1 MKNLFTWI
9 FYPILKVNLLL
20 LFALTPYHALFSQNI
35 SRTIDMADV
44 LQKANEATGEL
55 VEFDGYRISFERSGN
70 NLFNF
75 FVSQFPSRANQEGRA
90 VVPTHLVF
98 KNCTFESSVDF
109 EKFAFKGLTISN
121 CSMDNFA
128 VSNSDIKSLVI
139 EDTQFSN
146 DVELSEILSS
156 HVEIKNNTVGH
167 EIFMEYDSI
176 IGGDLFVEANE
187 IVNGEIVLSK
197 CYVNG
202 SLTMGNNH
210 VSGIL
215 IENSDF
221 DFPEYGEFNNYKL
234 ADNASSD
241 LYITASRFYGSSSGK
256 VFFNRGNYLNLDL
269 RDNRFDVNVY
279 FVENKAEERFF
290 LVGNTFSAH
299 VSFEKFLF
307 SETWNELYWNQLAGY
322 KLRYAEYGAETKEE
336 LKDEVGFSN
345 LINIYKGLHS
355 IFLSR
360 GDLESANACYSEM
373 KQLQGRKL
381 KHEFL
386 NDKSFGKFLR
396 WQLNVLL
403 KIYTNHGTDPGLAV
417 VMSFFVILAF
427 ALLYLFFP
435 SEWDSESLNRLLIS
449 YEQFLQR
456 KKKTSLMP
464 MLVVL
469 GSVLLTLVNALTLSI
484 NSFVTLGFGSI
495 PTRGFARYLCII
507 EGFIGWFLLSIFTVA
522 LINQV
527 LA

>member
-1 MKNLFTWI
+1 MKYKSVWNS
-9 FYPILKVNLLL
+9 YPIRRGFWLLL
-20 LFALTPYHALFSQNI
+20 LALSTCKALFSQDV
-35 SRTIDMADV
+35 SKTMDMADV
-44 LQKANEATGEL
+44 LQRASQATDEL
-55 VEFDGYRISFERSGN
+55 IELDGYRISFVKSDN
-70 NLFNF
+70 DLFNF
-75 FVSQFPSRANQEGRA
+75 FISQYPSKINQEGRA
-90 VVPTHLVF
+90 VVQTHLVF
-98 KNCTFESSVDF
+98 KNCTFENNVYF
-109 EKFAFKGLTISN
+109 EKFVFKGLTISH
-121 CSMDNFA
+121 CSVDNFIVA
-128 VSNSDIKSLVI
+128 NSDIGTLVI
-139 EDTQFSN
+139 ENTRFTS
-146 DVELSEILSS
+146 DVEITEILSS
-156 HVEIKNNTVGH
+156 HIEIKNNTVGH
-167 EIFMEYDSI
+167 EIFMENDSI
-176 IGGDLFVEANE
+176 IGGDLFIEANE
-187 IVNGEIVLSK
+187 ITNGEIVLSN
-197 CYVNG
+197 CYING

-215 IENSDF
+215 IESSDF
-221 DFPEYGEFNNYKL
+221 DFPAYGEFNNYKL
-234 ADNASSD
+234 ADNESSD
-241 LYITASRFYGSSSGK
+241 LYITACRFYGDPTGK
-256 VFFNRGNYLNLDL
+256 VFFTKGNYLNLDL
-269 RDNRFDVNVY
+269 RDNRFEVNVY
-279 FVENKAEERFF
+279 FIENVAEERFF
-290 LVGNTFSAH
+290 LVGNTFNAH

-307 SETWNELYWNQLAGY
+307 SETWNELYWNQLGGY
-322 KLRYAEYGAETKEE
+322 KLRYGDYGDEMRGE
-336 LKDEVGFSN
+336 LKDDVGFSN

-381 KHEFL
+381 KYEFL

-435 SEWDSESLNRLLIS
+435 SEWDTESLNRLLIS

-464 MLVVL
+464 ILVVM

-484 NSFVTLGFGSI
+484 NSFVTLGFGRI
-495 PTRGFARYLCII
+495 PTKGFARYLCII
-507 EGFIGWFLLSIFTVA
+507 EGFVGWFLLSIFTVS